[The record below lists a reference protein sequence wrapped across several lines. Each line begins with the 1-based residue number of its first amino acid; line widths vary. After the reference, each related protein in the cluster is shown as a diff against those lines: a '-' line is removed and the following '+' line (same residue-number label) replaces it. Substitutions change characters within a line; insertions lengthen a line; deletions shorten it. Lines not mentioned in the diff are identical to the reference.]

1 MRARIRIGEDD
12 KFLIG
17 DKKRIELETQ
27 KEKNNSSSTA
37 NDENKEAT
45 IDTSDRVIALSE
57 YEIVSI
63 QLETIDVLQK
73 NLETS
78 ETQPVNKEKGFKI
91 TVKGKILSKIDIAD
105 QIVLYSKTARSLGFL
120 PKDHEGYKDISNK
133 IKDAVKFKD
142 ILEGAAFGLGVLD
155 AMKNITSMGSG
166 ESIENCNKLKN
177 WALKYKAALIKP
189 KKEEEN
195 QNQENPLPEQEE
207 EKFDDYRNVRI
218 EIVVSEL
225 QSLYYEL
232 KNMYIES
239 YSESFNIEQG
249 VGTFNLTLQ
258 QKYSDGVKD
267 ITIID
272 TENNPIIFSDKV
284 YEGFKILKSTLEATG
299 VNIGGEKRNV
309 KSEN

>member
-1 MRARIRIGEDD
+1 
-12 KFLIG
+12 
-17 DKKRIELETQ
+17 
-27 KEKNNSSSTA
+27 
-37 NDENKEAT
+37 
-45 IDTSDRVIALSE
+45 
-57 YEIVSI
+57 
-63 QLETIDVLQK
+63 
-73 NLETS
+73 
-78 ETQPVNKEKGFKI
+78 
-91 TVKGKILSKIDIAD
+91 
-105 QIVLYSKTARSLGFL
+105 
-120 PKDHEGYKDISNK
+120 
-133 IKDAVKFKD
+133 
-142 ILEGAAFGLGVLD
+142 
-155 AMKNITSMGSG
+155 MGGG

-299 VNIGGEKRNV
+299 VNTGGNNDTKQNG
-309 KSEN
+309 